1 MARIWEEF
9 PLIVKTLLLNLNSPS
24 EDSKMSAFASQESRK
39 INF

>member
-9 PLIVKTLLLNLNSPS
+9 PLIVKTLSLNSPS
-24 EDSKMSAFASQESRK
+24 EDSKMSAFASQASRK